1 MDKPDFINDDFS
13 EFEDFLMGEE
23 HGIIRRKKGEV
34 INGAGDVFDRYFYV
48 LEGAVRSFYFHETG
62 NVRTVLTY
70 YGKGALFPLYCPS
83 VSIFEMATSFVA
95 DTDTVLLTLAP
106 EVMDRCVNGSASFNR
121 AMYRCYN
128 RMLNQILGELSDRIY
143 LSGMQVLSRFLLRT
157 YEETP
162 GEVLFCTQE
171 DISSHIG
178 VTRSNTARYLKK
190 LREEGALETGRN
202 RIIIKNIEKVR
213 EYSEI
218 KDD

>member
-1 MDKPDFINDDFS
+1 
-13 EFEDFLMGEE
+13 
-23 HGIIRRKKGEV
+23 
-34 INGAGDVFDRYFYV
+34 
-48 LEGAVRSFYFHETG
+48 
-62 NVRTVLTY
+62 
-70 YGKGALFPLYCPS
+70 
-83 VSIFEMATSFVA
+83 
-95 DTDTVLLTLAP
+95 
-106 EVMDRCVNGSASFNR
+106 
-121 AMYRCYN
+121 MYRCYN

>member
-34 INGAGDVFDRYFYV
+34 LNGAGDVFDRYFYV

-70 YGKGALFPLYCPS
+70 YGKGALFPLYCPGAS
-83 VSIFEMATSFVA
+83 VFEMATSFVA

-121 AMYRCYN
+121 ARKPRN
-128 RMLNQILGELSDRIY
+128 PGRDHRS
-143 LSGMQVLSRFLLRT
+143 SGSHSPAARSPAGQPAPGSATRPGAHGQRTFRPVRVRLR
-157 YEETP
+157 
-162 GEVLFCTQE
+162 
-171 DISSHIG
+171 
-178 VTRSNTARYLKK
+178 
-190 LREEGALETGRN
+190 LRGRL
-202 RIIIKNIEKVR
+202 
-213 EYSEI
+213 
-218 KDD
+218 